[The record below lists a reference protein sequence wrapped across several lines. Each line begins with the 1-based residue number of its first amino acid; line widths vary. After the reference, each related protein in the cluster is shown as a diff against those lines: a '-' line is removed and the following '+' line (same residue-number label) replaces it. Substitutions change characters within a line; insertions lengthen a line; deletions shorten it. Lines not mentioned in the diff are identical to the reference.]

1 MDANGDTQGNY
12 TLIGRQPYDE
22 NGSHEHG
29 LYPVGVFHI
38 PQNHSTIPV
47 SIHIYRSSL
56 NLNQVLK
63 RLISNSQC
71 TQ

>member
-47 SIHIYRSSL
+47 SIHTAAL
-56 NLNQVLK
+56 VLWTQVLK
-63 RLISNSQC
+63 ELLVIAAQ
-71 TQ
+71 